1 MPRTL
6 VTLLLT
12 TLLTAS
18 FAACGDDD
26 DGGDPTVSADPS
38 RTATATATVSHDK
51 ETPTT
56 TESVTP
62 VPQSTG
68 TTPTAPP
75 VNPSGTRAVE
85 PPDADEFISRFQGMP
100 VEFRDCAYNPA
111 TALVNC
117 GGLGTYGID
126 PPITGQDITCTL
138 WEVNSA
144 AVAIQCQV
152 AEPLETRYYEIRA

>member
-1 MPRTL
+1 MPRSL
-6 VTLLLT
+6 VILLLFA
-12 TLLTAS
+12 LVTAS

-26 DGGDPTVSADPS
+26 DDGGDSTATGDSS
-38 RTATATATVSHDK
+38 RTATPTATATEDE
-51 ETPTT
+51 ETPTS
-56 TESVTP
+56 TEPVTP

-68 TTPTAPP
+68 ETPAAPP
-75 VNPSGTRAVE
+75 VSPGTRAVE
-85 PPDADEFISRFQGMP
+85 PPDADEFISRFQGQP

-117 GGLGTYGID
+117 GGLGTYGIE

-138 WEVNSA
+138 WEINAA
-144 AVAIQCQV
+144 AVAIQCQS